1 MTLSRHQRLASRYL
15 GLLIDEATQGRLN
28 LHGFHSAGFG
38 CVGRGMEPLRSISSA
53 LSVCVEEAAEPVHLS
68 GVDGSSAQRSP
79 EAEGEVEQHQGETEE
94 AVIRRTKRALIAA
107 DRTGGGR

>member
-53 LSVCVEEAAEPVHLS
+53 LSVCVEEAAEPV
-68 GVDGSSAQRSP
+68 DGSGAEGGP
-79 EAEGEVEQHQGETEE
+79 EADQEVAEHQGEAGEVHGPTVAPPTPTHELG
-94 AVIRRTKRALIAA
+94 AR
-107 DRTGGGR
+107 